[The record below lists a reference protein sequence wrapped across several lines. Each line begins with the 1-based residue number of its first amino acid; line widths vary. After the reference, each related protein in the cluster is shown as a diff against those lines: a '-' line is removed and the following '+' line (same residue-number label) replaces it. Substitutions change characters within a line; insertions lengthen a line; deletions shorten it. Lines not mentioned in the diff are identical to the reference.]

1 MIIICSPYFQGL
13 RWRTFRLLTFVCT
26 GLSGIAPLAHGLEMF
41 GFTKMVHQAGL
52 PYFLTAGS
60 LFLVS
65 CVIYGVSRPTPS
77 RQLEFIR
84 IDAQRKTRFPEQ
96 FWPGVFD
103 IFGSSHQIFHS
114 VVVIATAVHLAGV
127 MSALDYNLRN
137 RQCAVS

>member
-52 PYFLTAGS
+52 PYFLAAGS

-65 CVIYGVSRPTPS
+65 CVIYGVSRPTTS
-77 RQLEFIR
+77 RQLESVLTP
-84 IDAQRKTRFPEQ
+84 RKRPGFPSSSGPVYSIYSGPPTRFSTRL
-96 FWPGVFD
+96 W
-103 IFGSSHQIFHS
+103 
-114 VVVIATAVHLAGV
+114 
-127 MSALDYNLRN
+127 
-137 RQCAVS
+137 